1 MLKYDDYS
9 DYDKWSEE
17 FYKNSFDEQ
26 ELEEL
31 VEIDKLVDESDISE
45 SEIWDRINK
54 CWDGDLDTRHNQILN
69 VLKEIREEYNL
80 EEF

>member
-1 MLKYDDYS
+1 MLKYD

-17 FYKNSFDEQ
+17 FDEQ

-31 VEIDKLVDESDISE
+31 TEVGMLAYELDISD

-54 CWDGDLDTRHNQILN
+54 CLNGDLDTRHNQILN
-69 VLKEIREEYNL
+69 ILLEIREEYNL
-80 EEF
+80 D